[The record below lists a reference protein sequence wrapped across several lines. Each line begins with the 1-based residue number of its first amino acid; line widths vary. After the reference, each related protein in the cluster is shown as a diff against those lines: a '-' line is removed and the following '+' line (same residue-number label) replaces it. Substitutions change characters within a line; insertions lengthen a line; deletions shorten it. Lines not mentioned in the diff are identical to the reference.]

1 MKTNQDLHVV
11 LGASG
16 GAGNAI
22 TRALFDGGHR
32 VRGVNRSG
40 VADLPDGVA
49 VIGADI
55 TTSAGITHAVD
66 RASVV
71 YMASQPPYHR
81 WPQEFPAMLENVIDG
96 TAAAGAKLV
105 MVDNLYG
112 YGPGAGTLTEDTP
125 EQATDRKGAVRR
137 AMTKTLLDA
146 HHSGRLR
153 VAIGRASDYFGP
165 RADNSGITALAIG
178 PAASG
183 RSMRWV
189 GSLDALHSV
198 AYLPDIARGYL
209 TLATS
214 DKADGAVWILPH
226 GEPVTGRRF
235 LDTVNA
241 ALDRPVKTGVVSK
254 WLLRIAAP
262 FHNISRETLGI
273 AYQWAEPF
281 IADDSRYQRVFGP
294 FPTTPLDDA
303 IRTSVAA
310 YRQMSPEAG

>member
-22 TRALFDGGHR
+22 ARALFDSGNR

-40 VADLPDGVA
+40 VANLPDGVA
-49 VIGADI
+49 VIAADI
-55 TTSAGITHAVD
+55 TTSAGITNAVD
-66 RASVV
+66 EASVV
-71 YMASQPPYHR
+71 YMAGQPPYHR

-112 YGPGAGTLTEDTP
+112 YGPGVGTITEDTP
-125 EQATDRKGAVRR
+125 EHATDGKGAVRR
-137 AMTKTLLDA
+137 AMTETLLDA
-146 HHSGRLR
+146 HRSGRLR

-165 RADNSGITALAIG
+165 RADNSGITALVIA

-183 RSMRWV
+183 RSIRWV

-198 AYLPDIARGYL
+198 AFLPDIARAYV
-209 TLATS
+209 TLGTS
-214 DKADGAVWILPH
+214 DKADGDIWILPH

-241 ALDRPVKTGVVSK
+241 ALDRPLKTGVVSK
-254 WLLRIAAP
+254 GLLRIAAP
-262 FHNISRETLGI
+262 FHKISRETLGI
-273 AYQWAEPF
+273 AYQWTEPF
-281 IADDSRYQRVFGP
+281 IADDSKYQRVFGP

-303 IRTSVAA
+303 IRISVDG
-310 YRQMSPEAG
+310 YRQR